1 MGDIM
6 KKIAALAIVLLL
18 PFAATTA
25 NAATSY
31 EMPRTEVVPVKD
43 SNTGRQYEL
52 YIQLPEQY
60 AEDTSKNYP
69 VIYMTDADM
78 QMSLLS
84 GTTAFLMPE
93 AILVG
98 ITGQKDEDGNIVPGS
113 RGRDFTIIKY
123 DHVERPTGQ
132 AANYLSFLG
141 HDVIPYVEENFRANP
156 EKRAYWGYSSAA
168 EFGAYAVLA
177 KPETF
182 KYYVLGSPALDKLSM
197 KYLDELEAGSASE
210 QKGPDTNVFVS
221 MAEHDGPGR
230 MELAGELI
238 TVFGRRSGSGL
249 SVTGLEVIRDSDH
262 MTAVP
267 ETFLRSIKW
276 LAAHTAHTAQ

>member
-1 MGDIM
+1 M
-6 KKIAALAIVLLL
+6 KKIAALAIALLL
-18 PFAATTA
+18 PFVSATA
-25 NAATSY
+25 GEARPY
-31 EMPRTEVVPVKD
+31 EMPRTEVVPIED

-52 YIQLPEQY
+52 YIKLPEQY
-60 AEDTSKNYP
+60 AEDASKNYP

-78 QMSLLS
+78 QMALLS

-98 ITGQKDEDGNIVPGS
+98 ITGQKDKNGNIVPGS
-113 RGRDFTIIKY
+113 RGRDFSLIKY
-123 DHVERPTGQ
+123 DHVERPTGE
-132 AANYLSFLG
+132 AGNYLSFLG
-141 HDVIPYVEENFRANP
+141 RDVIPYVEGNFRANP

-197 KYLDELEAGSASE
+197 KYLDELEAESASE
-210 QKGPDTNVFVS
+210 QAATGQNGPNINVFVS
-221 MAEHDGPGR
+221 MAEHDRPGR
-230 MELAGELI
+230 MELAEELV
-238 TVFGRRSGSGL
+238 TVFGRRGNSGL
-249 SVTGLEVIRDSDH
+249 SVTGLEVIGNSNH

-276 LAAHTAHTAQ
+276 LAAHTAE